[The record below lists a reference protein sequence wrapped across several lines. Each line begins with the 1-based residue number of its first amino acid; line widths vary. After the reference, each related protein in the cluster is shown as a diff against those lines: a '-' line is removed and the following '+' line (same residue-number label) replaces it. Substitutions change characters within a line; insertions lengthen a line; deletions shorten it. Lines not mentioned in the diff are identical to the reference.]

1 MKRDSIGLFDSGVGG
16 LSILRQISRL
26 MPREDMIY
34 VADEK
39 YVPYG
44 NKSNTQILNRAKKIS
59 RFLVNEGVGAIVVA
73 CNTATAVALEA
84 LRRDYSLPFVGVEPA
99 VKPAARLSQ
108 TGEITVLATV
118 KTVKSRRQRELIL
131 RHASGVKVHLLAAPE
146 FVTLVE
152 EGMPD
157 TTRVESAVRNFF
169 FNNDLGKSD
178 IIVLACTHYIFLKKA
193 IAKVLPGKRIIEPSM
208 AVARRL
214 RALRVGVKTQSRKP
228 GNVRFVTTGKPEKF
242 SRLLR
247 DYGFSGIV
255 EERGI

>member
-1 MKRDSIGLFDSGVGG
+1 MKRDSIGLFDSGIGG

-26 MPREDMIY
+26 MTREDMIY

-44 NKSNTQILNRAKKIS
+44 NKSNTRILDRAKKIT
-59 RFLVNEGVGAIVVA
+59 RFLVNEGAGAIVVA
-73 CNTATAVALEA
+73 CNTATVVALEA
-84 LRRDYSLPFVGVEPA
+84 LRRNFPLPFVGVEPA

-152 EGMPD
+152 EGLPD
-157 TTRVESAVRNFF
+157 ATRVESAVKDFF
-169 FNNDLGKSD
+169 FNNNLGRSD
-178 IIVLACTHYIFLKKA
+178 IVVLACTHYIFLKDV
-193 IAKVLPGKRIIEPSM
+193 IAKILPGKTIIEPSM

-214 RALRVGVKTQSRKP
+214 RAIRKGVKIQSRKP
-228 GNVRFVTTGKPEKF
+228 GNVRFVTTGKLENF
-242 SRLLR
+242 SRLLKHF
-247 DYGFSGIV
+247 GFSGIA
-255 EERGI
+255 EEKAL